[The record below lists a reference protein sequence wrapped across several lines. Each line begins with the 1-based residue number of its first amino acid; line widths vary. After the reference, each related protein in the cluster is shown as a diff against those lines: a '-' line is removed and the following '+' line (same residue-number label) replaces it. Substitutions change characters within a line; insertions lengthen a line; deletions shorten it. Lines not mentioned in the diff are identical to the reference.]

1 LIEQSVCT
9 AEIRRLHGVEFV
21 DGVEDTAG
29 GGGGERVWTAPGEC
43 GRRSGDGVEEQGIES
58 VVE

>member
-1 LIEQSVCT
+1 MIEQSVCT

-21 DGVEDTAG
+21 DGVEDTA
-29 GGGGERVWTAPGEC
+29 GGGERVWTAPGEC